1 MIRFLCPRCKAVL
14 DQPENAAGTK
24 MPCPSCGQ
32 RLQVPLPPENKTVL
46 GAPLGTDVPL
56 TPSAV
61 PAALPP
67 GGAAPQPEIP
77 APVASSTHV
86 QVRLVMG
93 REHLFWPCPY
103 CQNSVDVP
111 QDLGQMSV
119 RCPHCAK
126 KIEVPYPGGMPR
138 RAAPPPPPP
147 VNRPAAPLPPEPPP
161 RPRYDDDHWDR
172 RPPRR
177 DYDDDDR
184 YPRERPRAS
193 RARMDHAI
201 RSAVSGLICS
211 MIGLGLLLIAFFIW
225 VLSVQSM
232 KTSTNQNGLLC
243 ILALVVGGS
252 FVLSLL
258 GTIFSSRGLYPENEH
273 NRGAAVAGLVCGII
287 GLVISSLVGFILF
300 IAIMVNLN
308 DPRWR

>member
-1 MIRFLCPRCKAVL
+1 
-14 DQPENAAGTK
+14 
-24 MPCPSCGQ
+24 
-32 RLQVPLPPENKTVL
+32 
-46 GAPLGTDVPL
+46 
-56 TPSAV
+56 V
-61 PAALPP
+61 PAALPA
-67 GGAAPQPEIP
+67 GGAAPSPEIP
-77 APVASSTHV
+77 APVTSSTHV

-111 QDLGQMSV
+111 QDLGQVSV

-126 KIEVPYPGGMPR
+126 KIEVPYPNGMPR
-138 RAAPPPPPP
+138 RALPPP
-147 VNRPAAPLPPEPPP
+147 VPVDRPAAPRPPEPPP
-161 RPRYDDDHWDR
+161 RPRYADDYDWDR

-177 DYDDDDR
+177 DYEDDDDR
-184 YPRERPRAS
+184 YPRDRSRAS
-193 RARMDHAI
+193 RARVDLAI

-211 MIGLGLLLIAFFIW
+211 MVGLGLLLVAFFIW
-225 VLSVQSM
+225 VLTVP
-232 KTSTNQNGLLC
+232 STRSTTNMSGLLC

-258 GTIFSSRGLYPENEH
+258 GTVFSSRGLYPENEH

-300 IAIMVNLN
+300 IAIMVNMN